1 MAIVA
6 KVPLAN
12 PRYSVA
18 RDWLQLFKPRLNTE
32 VILSALAGLYLGR
45 GAAGLG
51 WPLVV
56 NFGVAV
62 SLLAASAAALNM
74 WLERDTDAL
83 MERTRTRP
91 VAAGRLS
98 PHAAMFAGGALA
110 LLSFS
115 WLALGVGLLTFGLG
129 LLTWAS
135 YLLVYTPLKRQS
147 PVAVLVGA
155 IPGAL
160 PPVMGWVAAGQSLD
174 KVAAALFLIMFLWQV
189 PHFLAI
195 AWMYQSDYKKA
206 GIKTLAVEKGD
217 AAAAR
222 QILLYTVA
230 LLPVSLWPSV
240 IGLTGQ
246 LYFWIAGGLG
256 LLFLGVAI
264 WTVQQPKRSR
274 ARVLLLASVTYLPLL
289 FAAMLLDR
297 VPRV

>member
-1 MAIVA
+1 MASVA
-6 KVPLAN
+6 RTSLKGRGWLA
-12 PRYSVA
+12 A
-18 RDWLQLFKPRLNTE
+18 RDWLQLFKPRLNSE

-45 GAAGLG
+45 PAEGLA

-56 NFGVAV
+56 HFSLAV

-83 MERTRTRP
+83 MERTRLRP

-98 PHAAMFAGGALA
+98 PNAALLAGVILA
-110 LLSFS
+110 LLSFT
-115 WLALGVGLLTFGLG
+115 WLALSVGVLTFGLG
-129 LLTWAS
+129 LLTWSS

-155 IPGAL
+155 VPGAL
-160 PPVMGWVAAGQSLD
+160 PPVMGWAAAGQGLD
-174 KVAAALFLIMFLWQV
+174 AIAAALFLIMFLWQV

-195 AWMYQSDYKKA
+195 AWMYQSDYQKA
-206 GIKTLAVEKGD
+206 GIKTLAAEQGD

-240 IGLTGQ
+240 LGLTGQ
-246 LYFWIAGGLG
+246 AYFWAAGALG
-256 LLFLGVAI
+256 LIFLGVVI
-264 WTVQQPKRSR
+264 WTVRRPTRSR
-274 ARVLLLASVTYLPLL
+274 ARVLLLSSVTYLPLL

-297 VPRV
+297 VARV